1 MGILAALN
9 VAKKVVKVA
18 GTVSGVLGTKADG
31 TSIAAR
37 KTRLVASAAA
47 LLVALLSWFGV
58 PPEVAQAAAD
68 FAVVLSQP

>member
-37 KTRLVASAAA
+37 KTRLAASTAA

>member
-37 KTRLVASAAA
+37 KTRLAASTAA

-58 PPEVAQAAAD
+58 PPEVAQAVAD
-68 FAVVLSQP
+68 FFVVLSQP

>member
-9 VAKKVVKVA
+9 VATKVVKVA

-37 KTRLVASAAA
+37 KTRLAASTAA